1 MQHLNALSARMAHEG
16 IRRLLVIAGDHAW
29 CAQQVND
36 LRTALCGD
44 WLWVGEASDG
54 LHCAP
59 SALTRLLGREFTHAV
74 LDARCGF
81 DVSAFAALSGT
92 LKPGSWLVLLTPP
105 LSDWPQRPDAD
116 SCRWS
121 DSATPVATPRFVDYF
136 CRKLHQHEDVVLWQ
150 QGVPLRLPA
159 PVLRPEWHPATGA
172 PEREQ
177 AAILAEL
184 IAMPPGIM
192 VVTAPRGRGKSAL
205 AGMHVARLPGKAIV
219 TAPSRGSVDV
229 LARYAGEM
237 CFMAPDALIEL
248 LAQHEETLADWLIV
262 DEAAAIPGPLLQQLV
277 NAFRY
282 VLLTTTVQGYE
293 GTGQGF
299 MLKFCA
305 SFSPL
310 QHRRLHTPLR
320 WATGCPLEAFV
331 SDVLLFDEQPVLT
344 VPMDEGII
352 QPLKQDDWLDNP
364 ALPATFYR
372 LLASAHYRT
381 SPLDLR
387 RMMDT
392 TGQHFWV
399 TKTTTDVLAGLWLVD
414 EGGLSPE
421 LSQAVWAGF
430 RRPRGNLVA
439 QSLAAHGG
447 SPLAATL
454 RGQRVSRIA
463 VHPYR
468 QREGLGQ
475 ALIRHAYAQVSG
487 CDYLSV
493 SFGYT
498 AQLWQFWQQCGFKLV
513 RLGSQR
519 EASSGC
525 FTAMALL
532 PLTDAGR
539 ALVVDEQIRL
549 ARDLPWLDAW
559 QTQTLPLPVTP
570 DTRFADS
577 DWLELGGFA
586 FAHRPLSAAVGSLGR
601 LLLHVD
607 LPLPGLRAKLLQ
619 RCSDNDIVTRLAL
632 SGRKAL
638 LAALRQETASALAY
652 LDDDRAT
659 EMKNRLQQLQF
670 F

>member
-116 SCRWS
+116 SVRWC

-136 CRKLHQHEDVVLWQ
+136 CRKLQQNEDVVIWQ
-150 QGVPLRLPA
+150 QGVPLTLPA
-159 PVLRPEWHPATGA
+159 PAPCPEWHPATGA

-184 IAMPPGIM
+184 IAIPPGIM

-205 AGMHVARLPGKAIV
+205 AGMHVARLQGKAIV
-219 TAPSRGSVDV
+219 TAPSRGALDV

-237 CFMAPDALIEL
+237 CFMAPDALI
-248 LAQHEETLADWLIV
+248 QHIAEPAPTLPDWLIV

-277 NAFRY
+277 KAFRY

-310 QHRRLHTPLR
+310 THRRLHTPLR

-331 SDVLLFDEQPVLT
+331 SDVLLFDEQPALT
-344 VPMDEGII
+344 APMGEGII

-364 ALPATFYR
+364 SLPATLYR

-392 TGQHFWV
+392 AGQHFWV
-399 TKTTTDVLAGLWLVD
+399 TKTTTDILAGLWLVD

-454 RGQRVSRIA
+454 RGQRISRIA

-475 ALIRHAYAQVSG
+475 ALIQHAYTQVSG

-498 AQLWQFWQQCGFKLV
+498 AELWHFWQQCGFKLV

-532 PLTDAGR
+532 PLTNAGQV
-539 ALVVDEQIRL
+539 LVAEEQIRL
-549 ARDLPWLDAW
+549 ARDLPWLDEW
-559 QTQTLPLPVTP
+559 KTQTLLLPETP
-570 DTRFADS
+570 DARFDDT

-586 FAHRPLSAAVGSLGR
+586 FAHRPLSAATGSLGR
-601 LLLHVD
+601 LVLHVD

-619 RCSDNDIVTRLAL
+619 RCCDIDIVRRLGL

-652 LDDDRAT
+652 LDGDRT
-659 EMKNRLQQLQF
+659 TVMKNRLQQLQF